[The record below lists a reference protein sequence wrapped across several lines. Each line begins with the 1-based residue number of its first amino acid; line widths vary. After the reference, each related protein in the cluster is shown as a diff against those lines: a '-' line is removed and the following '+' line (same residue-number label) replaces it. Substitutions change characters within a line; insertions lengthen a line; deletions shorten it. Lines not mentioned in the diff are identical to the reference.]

1 MNVQLTI
8 VLCFAVLSVVAQC
21 PREIAVNDYLT
32 NYEPNSFNLEELA
45 FTGDI
50 NACLTG
56 SYAPHINQKMLDR
69 INYLR
74 RLVKVNDE
82 VIFDATLNENCL
94 KAAIM
99 QEANRIINHCYG
111 ENNAPC
117 NTWLCTSPTAI
128 EASQGSLLTFANWN
142 SFDPIRLYMYDGGAT
157 NKPVSHRR
165 WLLYSK
171 AKVFG
176 NGVSENRNVL
186 YVLGNIGNPSSNQKD
201 FIAYP
206 AEGYMPAPIVYPRWS
221 FTIPDAFFGNA
232 DVAMMDKNGEA
243 VSLQIIHKVGG
254 NPEPAIVWEPDD
266 IELRNPQDTKYTV
279 TISGIKDAPQN
290 SYTYTTTIIQ
300 PVHPP
305 SCIGDLSWSNTACAC
320 VSKNTCVDTLALA
333 NSQLTNGLYAAN
345 LVLTAQGMLI
355 ANSNIEFNAGNE
367 IHLLE
372 NFVVEKGI
380 DFLVDVAGCSQ

>member
-8 VLCFAVLSVVAQC
+8 VLCFTVLSAVAQC

-50 NACLTG
+50 DACITG
-56 SYAPHINQKMLDR
+56 SYASHINQKMLDR

-74 RLVKVNDE
+74 RLVQVNDE
-82 VIFDATLNENCL
+82 VTFDATLNAKCL
-94 KAAIM
+94 KAAVM
-99 QEANRIINHCYG
+99 QEANRIISHCYG

-117 NTWLCTSPTAI
+117 DTWLCSSPSAI
-128 EASQGSLLTFANWN
+128 EASQSSLLAFANWN
-142 SFDPIRLYMYDGGAT
+142 SFDPIRTYMYDGGVV

-176 NGVSENRNVL
+176 NGLSENRNVL
-186 YVLGNIGNPSSNQKD
+186 YISGNSGNPSTNQKD

-206 AEGYMPAPIVYPRWS
+206 AEGYMPAPIVYKRWS
-221 FTIPDAFFGNA
+221 FVIPDAFFGNA
-232 DVAMMDKNGEA
+232 DVTMMDENGAA
-243 VSLQIIHKVGG
+243 VNLQIIHKVGG
-254 NPEPAIVWEPDD
+254 NPEPAIVWEPGG
-266 IELRNPQDTKYTV
+266 IQLSNPQDTEYTI
-279 TISGIKDAPQN
+279 TISGIEDAPQN

-305 SCIGDLSWSNTACAC
+305 PCAGNLSWSITACAC
-320 VSKNTCVDTLALA
+320 VPNHTCVDTLALA
-333 NSQLTNGLYAAN
+333 NSQLANGLYAAN
-345 LVLTAQGMLI
+345 LVLTSQSKLI
-355 ANSNIEFNAGNE
+355 ASSNIEFNAGSE

-372 NFVVEKGI
+372 NFEVETGI
-380 DFLVDVAGCSQ
+380 DFLVDVASCQ